1 MNPIF
6 TGTLIGAVIAI
17 GLVIVA
23 RGAHPPKPSAVDV
36 IRAAGRPRVQAPTG
50 FRQQTLA
57 LASRTN
63 DNETLTAD
71 LTVLG
76 RSSAAFAAARIQL
89 CATLAVLP
97 VLMSGALSVT
107 TGGPINLPLT
117 LIGVAGGI
125 FAGVA
130 LSRATLASEAAGRR
144 RRFCEELA
152 AYLDLVA
159 QLVAGGAG
167 VDEALWRGAVS
178 THTPGLVMIRDT
190 IASARVRRRSEWA
203 ELSDLATT
211 ARLPELS
218 ELVTAVQ
225 LAASDGARI
234 RASLQAKAKSL
245 RAAAASEQL
254 AAANRASEY
263 MGGPLIGMLLAFLAV
278 VLAPALAQVLSIT

>member
-1 MNPIF
+1 MNPILV
-6 TGTLIGAVIAI
+6 GTLVGGMIAY
-17 GLVIVA
+17 GLTVVW
-23 RGAHPPKPSAVDV
+23 RGVHPTKPSAAAL
-36 IRAAGRPRVQAPTG
+36 IRAAGRPAVKAPTG
-50 FRQQTLA
+50 WWPQTLA
-57 LASRTN
+57 FAARTN
-63 DNETLTAD
+63 DIDSLTAD

-76 RSSAAFAAARIQL
+76 RSPATFAAARVQL
-89 CATLAVLP
+89 CATLAVIP
-97 VLMSGALSVT
+97 MIVAFALST
-107 TGGPINLPLT
+107 LSGGPMNVPVTIVAV
-117 LIGVAGGI
+117 IGGVA
-125 FAGVA
+125 AGVA

-159 QLVAGGAG
+159 QLVAGGSG
-167 VDEALWRGAVS
+167 IDQALWRAAQS
-178 THTPGLVMIRDT
+178 THTPGLAMIRDT
-190 IASARVRRRSEWA
+190 IASSRVRRRSEWI
-203 ELSDLATT
+203 ELGELATN
-211 ARLPELS
+211 ARLPELA

>member
-1 MNPIF
+1 MSPLAVGCLF
-6 TGTLIGAVIAI
+6 GGTTAV
-17 GLVIVA
+17 GLVMVW
-23 RGAHPPKPSAVDV
+23 RGLHPTKPALADL
-36 IRAAGRPRVQAPTG
+36 IRQAGAPRQPQPRG
-50 FRQQTLA
+50 FKAKTLA
-57 LASRTN
+57 AAVRTG
-63 DNETLTAD
+63 DVDSLTAD

-76 RSSAAFAAARIQL
+76 RTAVTFAAARVQL
-89 CATLAVLP
+89 ALTLGIIPVLVSLAISTLAGTRLNLIV
-97 VLMSGALSVT
+97 VSVAT
-107 TGGPINLPLT
+107 IGGV
-117 LIGVAGGI
+117 VAGI
-125 FAGVA
+125 A

-167 VDEALWRGAVS
+167 IDEALWRGARS
-178 THTPGLVMIRDT
+178 TSTPGLVMIRDT

-203 ELSDLATT
+203 ELGDLATR
-211 ARLPELS
+211 ARLPELA

-225 LAASDGARI
+225 LAATDGARV

-245 RAAAASEQL
+245 RAAAAAEQL

-278 VLAPALAQVLSIT
+278 VLAPALAQVLAIN

>member
-1 MNPIF
+1 VNPLLA
-6 TGTLIGAVIAI
+6 GSGIGAVIGV
-17 GLVIVA
+17 GLIILW
-23 RGAHPPKPSAVDV
+23 RGVHPPKPALVEL
-36 IRAAGRPRVQAPTG
+36 IRASSKPVQPSPRGLWP
-50 FRQQTLA
+50 QTLA
-57 LASRTN
+57 FAARTG
-63 DNETLTAD
+63 DVDTLSAD
-71 LTVLG
+71 LCVLG
-76 RSSAAFAAARIQL
+76 RTPAQFAASRVQL
-89 CATLAVLP
+89 CLSLGLIPLVASVAVSSL
-97 VLMSGALSVT
+97 
-107 TGGPINLPLT
+107 TGGSPNTPVTGIA
-117 LIGVAGGI
+117 VVGGI
-125 FAGVA
+125 AVGVA

-167 VDEALWRGAVS
+167 IEEALWRAARS
-178 THTPGLVMIRDT
+178 TNTPGLAMVRDA

-203 ELSDLATT
+203 ELGDLATN
-211 ARLPELS
+211 ARLPELA

-225 LAASDGARI
+225 LAATDGARV

-278 VLAPALAQVLSIT
+278 VLAPALAQVLAIN

>member
-1 MNPIF
+1 MSPLLVGCLF
-6 TGTLIGAVIAI
+6 GAIIAS
-17 GLVIVA
+17 GLVLVW
-23 RGAHPPKPSAVDV
+23 RGFHPAKPLLVDLIREAGAPRRPQPKG
-36 IRAAGRPRVQAPTG
+36 IRAR
-50 FRQQTLA
+50 TLA
-57 LASRTN
+57 VAVRTG
-63 DNETLTAD
+63 DTDSLTAD

-76 RSSAAFAAARIQL
+76 RTAATFAASRIQL
-89 CATLAVLP
+89 CLTLGSIPVLVSMAIATLAGTQMNLV
-97 VLMSGALSVT
+97 VVAT
-107 TGGPINLPLT
+107 ATIGGVI
-117 LIGVAGGI
+117 
-125 FAGVA
+125 AGVA

-167 VDEALWRGAVS
+167 IDEALWRAARS
-178 THTPGLVMIRDT
+178 TKTPGLMMIRDT

-203 ELSDLATT
+203 ELGDLATR
-211 ARLPELS
+211 ARLPELA

-225 LAASDGARI
+225 LASTDGARV

-245 RAAAASEQL
+245 RGAAAAEQL

-278 VLAPALAQVLSIT
+278 VLAPALAQVLAIN

>member
-1 MNPIF
+1 MNPIL

-17 GLVIVA
+17 GFVIVA
-23 RGAHPPKPSAVDV
+23 RGARPPKPAAVDV
-36 IRAAGRPRVQAPTG
+36 IRAASRPRVQAPTG
-50 FRQQTLA
+50 LRQQALA
-57 LASRTN
+57 FASRTG
-63 DNETLTAD
+63 DTDTLTAD

-76 RSSAAFAAARIQL
+76 RSPAAFAAARIQL
-89 CATLAVLP
+89 CATLAALP
-97 VLMSGALSVT
+97 VIVAGLLSLSTGSPVNVPVVVVGV
-107 TGGPINLPLT
+107 TGGI
-117 LIGVAGGI
+117 V
-125 FAGVA
+125 AGVA

-167 VDEALWRGAVS
+167 VDEALWRAALS
-178 THTPGLVMIRDT
+178 THTPGLVMIRET
-190 IASARVRRRSEWA
+190 IASASVRRRSEWV
-203 ELSDLATT
+203 ELGDLATT

-245 RAAAASEQL
+245 RATAASEQL